1 VATEINSSF
10 YRQHKPAT
18 YARWSASVPSTFR
31 FAVKLPREITHRR
44 RLTDPALLDEFL
56 CGPRMLGN
64 KLEVLLVQ
72 LPPSLNFTYTV
83 VSDFFAA
90 LRKRFNGAV
99 VCEPR
104 HPSWFTEEVER
115 VFIDF
120 QVARAAVDPG
130 VVPQASDPGGWDGL
144 IYHRLHG
151 SPKQYYSA
159 LRFGD

>member
-1 VATEINSSF
+1 
-10 YRQHKPAT
+10 
-18 YARWSASVPSTFR
+18 
-31 FAVKLPREITHRR
+31 
-44 RLTDPALLDEFL
+44 
-56 CGPRMLGN
+56 MLGN